1 MAKFTSGAK
10 FTYFNILFC
19 IAAVLVISYIL
30 GYTNITFQTKE
41 GMKKV
46 GGVDPLWWYFIIFLI
61 LIGLNFIYQ
70 KFKEGVKEP
79 FEYFNILKGM

>member
-19 IAAVLVISYIL
+19 IAAVLVIS
-30 GYTNITFQTKE
+30 TKE